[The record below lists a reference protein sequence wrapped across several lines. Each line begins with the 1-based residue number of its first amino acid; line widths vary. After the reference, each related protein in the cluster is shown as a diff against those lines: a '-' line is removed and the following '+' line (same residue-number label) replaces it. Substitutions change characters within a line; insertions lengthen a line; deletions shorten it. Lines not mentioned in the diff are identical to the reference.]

1 MTTEGSR
8 AITIYIAVANADR
21 ALKGGM
27 FAQGELMLHSGEAVL
42 AIPSTAVKYES
53 AVPVVY
59 TLEGDRIQ
67 RKQVAVGTPNEDSGF
82 IEVRDGLKPG
92 EHVIVADIG
101 DRKPG
106 SRATV
111 RGGSRKAS

>member
-1 MTTEGSR
+1 
-8 AITIYIAVANADR
+8 
-21 ALKGGM
+21 M
-27 FAQGELMLHSGEAVL
+27 FAQGELVLNSGEPVL
-42 AIPSTAVKYES
+42 AIPNIAVKYES

-67 RKQVAVGTPNEDSGF
+67 RKQVTLGIQNEDSGLV
-82 IEVRDGLKPG
+82 EVRQGLKAG

-106 SRATV
+106 SKAMV
-111 RGGSRKAS
+111 RDAYKQS